1 MAWLSSLPGWLI
13 VLASVA
19 LFAGAAL
26 AVRWLIE
33 RTSRDHPR
41 ENHHVVAGQL
51 MPGLCAIFGIIA
63 GLTLVGQVD
72 NWNRAQDAVARE
84 ASAAARLAWAT
95 AEVPAREAHAPLRQF
110 LQTDL
115 GPGWELTLDDPLP
128 ESLKG
133 SIQRLETGVRGA
145 ASAPG
150 TSTQAGAEML
160 ASLDDLT
167 TARRERVTA
176 QSTHLP
182 TLFVFALVL
191 AGLAVVVNAAAM
203 TVGRPNTGRLIVL
216 LVAVVAVDIALVIAL
231 WEPFSGAIPVSDRPL
246 TDVVAQLRDGFFVLR

>member
-19 LFAGAAL
+19 LFTGAAL
-26 AVRWLIE
+26 AVRRLIE
-33 RTSRDHPR
+33 RTSRDQPR
-41 ENHHVVAGQL
+41 ENHHTVAGQL

-95 AEVPAREAHAPLRQF
+95 AEVPSRQAHAPLKRF
-110 LQTDL
+110 LETDL
-115 GPGWELTLDDPLP
+115 GPGWELTLDDPMP
-128 ESLKG
+128 EPLEA
-133 SIQRLETGVRGA
+133 SIQGLESGVRGA
-145 ASAPG
+145 ASAAD
-150 TSTQAGAEML
+150 TTTQGGAEML

-182 TLFVFALVL
+182 TMFVFALFL
-191 AGLAVVVNAAAM
+191 AGLAVVVNAAAL
-203 TVGRPNTGRLIVL
+203 TVGRPKTGRLIVL

-246 TDVVAQLRDGFFVLR
+246 TDVIAQLGDGFFVLR

>member
-1 MAWLSSLPGWLI
+1 MDWLASLPGWLLI
-13 VLASVA
+13 LVSVA
-19 LFAGAAL
+19 LFSAVAL
-26 AVRWLIE
+26 GVRRLLE
-33 RTSRDHPR
+33 RVSRDHPR
-41 ENHHVVAGQL
+41 ENHHTVAGQL
-51 MPGLCAIFGIIA
+51 MPGICAIFGIIA

-95 AEVPAREAHAPLRQF
+95 ADAPAGQAQVPLKRF
-110 LQTDL
+110 LETDL
-115 GPGWELTLDDPLP
+115 GPGWELTLDDPIPKPL
-128 ESLKG
+128 ES
-133 SIQRLETGVRGA
+133 SIQRLETGVREA

-150 TSTQAGAEML
+150 TTSQSGAEML

-176 QSTHLP
+176 QSEQLP
-182 TLFVFALVL
+182 DLFLFALFL
-191 AGLAVVVNAAAM
+191 AGLAVVVNAAAL
-203 TVGRPNTGRLIVL
+203 TVGRPFTGRLIVL

-246 TDVVAQLRDGFFVLR
+246 TDVVGQLGDRFFVLR

>member
-13 VLASVA
+13 VLASVVLFTGVA
-19 LFAGAAL
+19 LG
-26 AVRWLIE
+26 VRRLLE
-33 RTSRDHPR
+33 RVSRDHPR

-72 NWNRAQDAVARE
+72 NWNRAQDAVAHE
-84 ASAAARLAWAT
+84 AAASARLAWAT
-95 AEVPAREAHAPLRQF
+95 AEGPARQAHLPLKRF
-110 LQTDL
+110 LETDL
-115 GPGWELTLDDPLP
+115 GPGWELTLDDPMP
-128 ESLKG
+128 EPLEA
-133 SIQRLETGVRGA
+133 SIQSLERGVRGA
-145 ASAPG
+145 ATAPG
-150 TSTQAGAEML
+150 TTTQAGAEML
-160 ASLDDLT
+160 AAIDDLT

-176 QSTHLP
+176 QSDHLP
-182 TLFVFALVL
+182 DLFVFALFL

-203 TVGRPNTGRLIVL
+203 TVGRPFTGRLIVL

-246 TDVVAQLRDGFFVLR
+246 TDVVTQLGDGFFVLR